1 MDLYIRLTYKG
12 EPEETAFQ
20 LSEEKGGGVC
30 LIPVT
35 GGKSSIPLK
44 QDNGELNI
52 LDKSLFEEGEE
63 VVNERLQGLAEAY
76 LAAKSQGFE
85 VTSEEVPEPCFVRFA
100 FSNWHCINLYNCEGL
115 PAIPFRTD
123 SIEYRYHEYHLLN
136 TGIHETHLQ
145 LITAVH
151 RSSLGTFVL
160 AGKERKAQC
169 AFHSNRRPER
179 LGRRTWRESAGEDD
193 GYGYRGHMFYPFPE
207 GGGQLVKAYG
217 VDTIVKHYMKTN
229 RFYSLCGGPLDKDQ
243 MPDKGMYDEQIA
255 EWAVNKLGELKDK
268 KDKPFFLS
276 VGFLP
281 GTE

>member
-85 VTSEEVPEPCFVRFA
+85 VT
-100 FSNWHCINLYNCEGL
+100 Y
-115 PAIPFRTD
+115 
-123 SIEYRYHEYHLLN
+123 
-136 TGIHETHLQ
+136 
-145 LITAVH
+145 
-151 RSSLGTFVL
+151 LG
-160 AGKERKAQC
+160 
-169 AFHSNRRPER
+169 
-179 LGRRTWRESAGEDD
+179 
-193 GYGYRGHMFYPFPE
+193 
-207 GGGQLVKAYG
+207 
-217 VDTIVKHYMKTN
+217 
-229 RFYSLCGGPLDKDQ
+229 
-243 MPDKGMYDEQIA
+243 
-255 EWAVNKLGELKDK
+255 
-268 KDKPFFLS
+268 
-276 VGFLP
+276 
-281 GTE
+281 